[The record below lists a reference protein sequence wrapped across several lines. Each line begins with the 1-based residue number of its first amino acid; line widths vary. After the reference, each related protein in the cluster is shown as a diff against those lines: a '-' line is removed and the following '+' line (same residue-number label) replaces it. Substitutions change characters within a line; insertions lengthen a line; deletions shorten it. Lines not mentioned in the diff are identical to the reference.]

1 MFPKRF
7 IDFPDWNVGN
17 PFFDFERMR
26 REMNK
31 LAEGFKGGLPS
42 FTTAGVFPLTNVTED
57 NNNFFVRAE
66 LPGMNTEDI
75 EISATNN
82 SLSIS
87 GQRIIPEEG
96 DNVRYHRREREEG
109 KFNRMISLPGSIDT
123 DKVEASFV
131 DGILKIVL
139 PKSEAMKPKQIEV
152 K

>member
-17 PFFDFERMR
+17 PFLDFERMR
-26 REMNK
+26 REMNR
-31 LAEGFKGGLPS
+31 LSEGFRSGLPS
-42 FTTAGVFPLTNVTED
+42 FSNAGVFPLTNVSED
-57 NNNFFVRAE
+57 INNYYVRAE

-75 EISATNN
+75 EISATDS

-87 GQRIIPEEG
+87 GQRIIPREG
-96 DNVRYHRREREEG
+96 GNVRYHRREREAG
-109 KFNRMISLPGSIDT
+109 KFSRMISLPGSVDT
-123 DKVEASFV
+123 DKVEASFM
-131 DGILKIVL
+131 DGILTIVL

>member
-17 PFFDFERMR
+17 PFLDFEHMR
-26 REMNK
+26 REMNR
-31 LAEGFKGGLPS
+31 LAEGFRSGLPNFS
-42 FTTAGVFPLTNVTED
+42 NAGVFPLTNVSED
-57 NNNFFVRAE
+57 INNYYVRAE

-75 EISATNN
+75 EISATDS

-87 GQRIIPEEG
+87 GQRIIPREG
-96 DNVRYHRREREEG
+96 DNVRYHRREREAG
-109 KFNRMISLPGSIDT
+109 KFSRMISLPGSVDT
-123 DKVEASFV
+123 DKVRASFT
-131 DGILKIVL
+131 DGILTIVL